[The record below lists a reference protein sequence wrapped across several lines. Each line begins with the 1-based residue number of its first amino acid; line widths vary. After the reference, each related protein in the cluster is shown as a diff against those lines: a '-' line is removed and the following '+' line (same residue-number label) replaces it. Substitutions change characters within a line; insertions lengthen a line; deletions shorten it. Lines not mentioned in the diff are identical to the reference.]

1 MTRLV
6 DWEVTLSRKPTV
18 NASQNAR
25 KRLEYVRAETA
36 DAAKQTALS
45 LPQNAAFRVSSV
57 REVR

>member
-18 NASQNAR
+18 NASQSAR

-36 DAAKQTALS
+36 AAAKQTALS